1 MSPKH
6 TPFKVLFLA
15 VSVAAAVPGTA
26 LALPF
31 NVGDVEGQVD
41 TNLSFTS
48 DWGLRNADHHLVGAS
63 NGGTGRSSLGDD
75 GRLNFNRGQAFSNR
89 LQVEHALTLQY
100 GDSGVYVRGRYWYD
114 FAQQDGSQDFKS
126 ISDRG
131 REEGARAAGG
141 QWLDAYVYHHYSIG
155 DQPGTVRVGRQIVNW
170 GESEFIGNSI
180 NSINPVD
187 LSTLHQPGETVS
199 DSLLPTNLLYVSQS
213 LTDALTLD
221 AFYQLQW
228 DASQAENCGTYFAD
242 DITARGC
249 SRGFTVASS
258 LPAQQGQGYEVTSEG
273 VVVPRGHDQRAR
285 DGGQWG
291 TALHWQVGTV
301 DYGFYFMNYH
311 SRQAFIETRNGSG
324 SIPAGLGTLTNSQA
338 ADAALLGGSYNLQ
351 YPQDIQLYGA
361 SFSTL
366 LAGGSKWRGELSY
379 RPNAP
384 VQRNLADLTQAL
396 YGPAE
401 QVNSGYERKAITQL
415 QSSLSQDFD
424 EVLGAQRLSLVGEA
438 GWVHVDNVSSSD
450 RLGRNAVYGTAGNH
464 GFVTSNAW
472 GYRAK
477 AELVYPDALLGIG
490 LKPSLAWSHDV
501 SGYGP
506 NGMFNQGAKAVTLA
520 MGAEFQQLY
529 TASLA
534 YTEFFG
540 GDYNT
545 LTDRDYLSLSVG
557 MKF

>member
-1 MSPKH
+1 MPPKRP
-6 TPFKVLFLA
+6 PFKALSLA
-15 VSVAAAVPGTA
+15 FSVAAAACGTA
-26 LALPF
+26 QALPF
-31 NVGDVEGQVD
+31 NVGDVEGQFD
-41 TNLSFTS
+41 TTLSFTT
-48 DWGLRNADHHLVGAS
+48 DWGLRNPDQHLVGAS
-63 NGGTGRSSLGDD
+63 NGGSGHSSLGDD
-75 GRLNFNRGQAFSNR
+75 GRLNFKAGQAFSKR
-89 LQVEHALTLQY
+89 LQGEHALTLTY

-114 FAQQDGSQDFKS
+114 FAEQDGAQQFKS
-126 ISDRG
+126 ISDQG

-141 QWLDAYVYHHYSIG
+141 QWLDAYVYHHYSVA
-155 DQPGTVRVGRQIVNW
+155 DQPGTVRVGRQVVNW
-170 GESEFIGNSI
+170 GESVFIGNSI

-187 LSTLHQPGETVS
+187 LSTLHQPGEKVS

-249 SRGFTVASS
+249 SRGFTVAST
-258 LPAQQGQGYEVTSEG
+258 LPAQQGAGYAVTSEG
-273 VVVPRGHDQRAR
+273 VVVPRGHDERAR

-291 TALHWQVGTV
+291 TALHWQVDDV

-311 SRQAFIETRNGSG
+311 SRQAFIQTRNGVG
-324 SIPAGLGTLTNSQA
+324 IPAGLGTLTSSQA
-338 ADAALLGGSYNLQ
+338 ADATLLDGSYNLQ

-366 LAGGSKWRGELSY
+366 LAAGATWRGELSY
-379 RPNAP
+379 RPDAP

-396 YGPAE
+396 YGPAG

-424 EVLGAQRLSLVGEA
+424 EVLGAERLSLVGEA
-438 GWVHVDNVSSSD
+438 AWVHVDDISSSD
-450 RLGRNAVYGTAGNH
+450 RLGRDAVFGTAGNQ

-472 GYRAK
+472 GYRAR
-477 AELVYPDALLGIG
+477 AQLEYANVWPGVT
-490 LKPSLAWSHDV
+490 LKPSLGWSHDV
-501 SGYGP
+501 TGYGP
-506 NGMFNQGAKAVTLA
+506 NGLFNQGAKALTLGV
-520 MGAEFQQLY
+520 GANFQQLY

-534 YTEFFG
+534 YTEFSG
-540 GDYNT
+540 GKYNT
-545 LTDRDYLSLSVG
+545 LKDRDYISLTIGVN
-557 MKF
+557 F